1 MGECCGAVPGL
12 ALTEI
17 KRSVN
22 FENQPVD
29 GASAGSCACG
39 AVLECA
45 RLAARS
51 FNVQTL
57 LFTVLAVVLYLVADR
72 VLDAAERRAGRRF
85 EYRSLYFF
93 LILLL
98 LAVVSFALV
107 RRFLPGA

>member
-1 MGECCGAVPGL
+1 M
-12 ALTEI
+12 TEI
-17 KRSVN
+17 KRPVRC
-22 FENQPVD
+22 ENQSI
-29 GASAGSCACG
+29 ARISAGSCACG

-51 FNVQTL
+51 SHVQTL

-72 VLDAAERRAGRRF
+72 ALDAAERRAGRRF

-93 LILLL
+93 VILLL

-107 RRFLPGA
+107 RRFLPGG